1 MFHYKVIRLS
11 PKDVPLISAL
21 REPKRLSNKNVI
33 IIVWCPALNAN
44 DMNCGGGGGRV
55 VEALCKQTEGSQ
67 MKSESLFGSF
77 VWEMRVADF
86 SMRAAGSC
94 GSLVPEVDPTTGEMH
109 AFPCNF
115 NKHSR
120 PGDQKVAGVLCVQR
134 CYYASLDHNQWLCCP
149 RSPTSLSIL
158 TSETSDINKKCSST
172 QLPLIFYS
180 ILGSQEMIVLLKS
193 Q

>member
-55 VEALCKQTEGSQ
+55 VEALCKQTEGSE
-67 MKSESLFGSF
+67 MKAESLFGSF
-77 VWEMRVADF
+77 VWEMRAADF
-86 SMRAAGSC
+86 SMCAAGSC

-109 AFPCNF
+109 SPAISTSTVDRVTRRWRECCVFRDAIMQALIIINGYVV
-115 NKHSR
+115 H
-120 PGDQKVAGVLCVQR
+120 VLQPV
-134 CYYASLDHNQWLCCP
+134 CP
-149 RSPTSLSIL
+149 
-158 TSETSDINKKCSST
+158 
-172 QLPLIFYS
+172 F
-180 ILGSQEMIVLLKS
+180 
-193 Q
+193 